1 MKSFAVIGLGRFGTE
16 VAKSLAELGNE
27 VLAIDRDPEAIK
39 DVSSLVTYAVE
50 ADVMD
55 EGVLKDL
62 GISNMDAVVVS
73 IGSNLEASVMA
84 TLLSKEIGVKRI
96 LAKAQTKLH
105 GRLLKK
111 IGADRIIYP
120 EIEMGNRVAHNLT
133 SKNILDYIELSPEFS
148 IIELNALEK
157 WVGKSLKTLR
167 LRNKYGVNVIAIK
180 KDEKINISPRSEDTI
195 EEGDIIIIIGSLDD
209 IKNIEMRVGD

>member
-55 EGVLKDL
+55 EGVLKEL

>member
-148 IIELNALEK
+148 IIELNAMEK